1 MESKRETR
9 TINNAEVRMT
19 EDGKTLIGHAAVFD
33 RWTKIGDDEWG
44 FQECVRAGA
53 FKEDIESGADIRCLF
68 NHDANCLLGRTT
80 SKTLRL
86 AEDASGLSYN
96 CDLPDTQP
104 GRDVR
109 TSIARGDLS
118 GCSFSF
124 EVKQERWTE
133 EKGEDGKVAVK
144 RELLAVKLFDVG
156 PVTFPAYEETD
167 CHVRSL
173 VEQHRPPAK
182 DENKEKLEDI
192 ERHLQAL
199 HLAAEIEFS
208 KTR

>member
-1 MESKRETR
+1 MHSEMRL
-9 TINNAEVRMT
+9 A
-19 EDGKTLIGHAAVFD
+19 EDGKALIGHAAVFD
-33 RWTKIGDDEWG
+33 QWAQIGDPEWG

-68 NHDANCLLGRTT
+68 NHEANCLLGRTT
-80 SKTLRL
+80 SKTLHL
-86 AEDASGLSYN
+86 SEDASGLAYN
-96 CDLPDTQP
+96 CVLPDTQL
-104 GRDVR
+104 GRDIR

-133 EKGEDGKVAVK
+133 EKGEDGKITVK

-156 PVTFPAYEETD
+156 PVTFPAYEQTD
-167 CHVRSL
+167 CHVRSMMEL
-173 VEQHRPPAK
+173 YRQSSAISNR
-182 DENKEKLEDI
+182 EKLDDI
-192 ERHLQAL
+192 ERQIKAL
-199 HLAAEIEFS
+199 RLAAEIEFS